1 MYPFLRKGGLVEL
14 RKARSKPIGYN
25 SYSKISIRTLTLYGC
40 QWGSFKM
47 IKGTIEQENYHERT

>member
-25 SYSKISIRTLTLYGC
+25 SYANSDTLRLSV
-40 QWGSFKM
+40 GSFKM
-47 IKGTIEQENYHERT
+47 IKGTIEQENYNERT